1 MTIKAADPYQRP
13 ICVLLTE
20 VQERVGVPLPARQP
34 LRPTPDRMCW
44 SFEPPKIAGDFCG
57 ITWGKHFEIGHLRA
71 WFHRLR
77 RADEAGDVLRGIG
90 ERAGADRLAGADQ
103 REIRRGSACDLCAAK
118 ELIGRRAY
126 AIWENEGRPEGQH
139 ERHWEQARQDMS
151 AVTPINETGV
161 VQNESEPGALSALPM
176 GKRSVRH
183 PLLGEPI
190 GGSDARS

>member
-1 MTIKAADPYQRP
+1 MPRRTKMRDRETCQIAKFTKLTFPWNKYR
-13 ICVLLTE
+13 CVRFCRS
-20 VQERVGVPLPARQP
+20 ERMKNMD
-34 LRPTPDRMCW
+34 DR
-44 SFEPPKIAGDFCG
+44 E
-57 ITWGKHFEIGHLRA
+57 
-71 WFHRLR
+71 
-77 RADEAGDVLRGIG
+77 
-90 ERAGADRLAGADQ
+90 
-103 REIRRGSACDLCAAK
+103 

-139 ERHWEQARQDMS
+139 ERHWEQARRDMS
-151 AVTPINETGV
+151 PVTPINETGV